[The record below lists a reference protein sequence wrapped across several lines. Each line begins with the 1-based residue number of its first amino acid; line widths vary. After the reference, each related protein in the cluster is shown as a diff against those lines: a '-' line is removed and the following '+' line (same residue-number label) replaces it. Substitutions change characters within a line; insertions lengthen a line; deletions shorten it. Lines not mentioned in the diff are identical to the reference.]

1 MELASWSHSN
11 FEGLLAAIVTIA
23 IATADAAVVVKL
35 WPAVQRSAST
45 ALALCRNYSK
55 TAAATYTH
63 LTLAGVVAVQFLIH
77 CLPSLVTYLMR

>member
-11 FEGLLAAIVTIA
+11 FEGLLASIVTIA
-23 IATADAAVVVKL
+23 IAADAAVVVRL

-45 ALALCRNYSK
+45 TLALCHNYSK

>member
-11 FEGLLAAIVTIA
+11 FEGLLAAIVA
-23 IATADAAVVVKL
+23 IATADAAVVVRL

-63 LTLAGVVAVQFLIH
+63 LRLAGVVAVQFLIH

>member
-11 FEGLLAAIVTIA
+11 FEGLLATIIA
-23 IATADAAVVVKL
+23 IAIAADAAVVVRL

-55 TAAATYTH
+55 TAAAYTH